1 MIITDLDT
9 MEKIVKA
16 NSSLSWD
23 GWNVVEL
30 KKSPTAMFKQNGI
43 RKDGSWYLKTV
54 YTPSRDGWRIPNKYA
69 R

>member
-1 MIITDLDT
+1 MIVTDLDL
-9 MEKIVKA
+9 MEQIVKS

-30 KKSPTAMFKQNGI
+30 KKSPTAMFKQNGMY
-43 RKDGSWYLKTV
+43 KNGSWHIKNV
-54 YTPSRDGWRIPNKYA
+54 YSPSRDGWRIPNKYV

>member
-1 MIITDLDT
+1 MIVTDLDT
-9 MEKIVKA
+9 MEKIVKD
-16 NSSLSWD
+16 NSSLAWD

-43 RKDGSWYLKTV
+43 RKDNTWYLKTV
-54 YTPSRDGWRIPNKYA
+54 YTPSRDGWRIPNKYV